1 MAVPAARVNV
11 EPAVHG
17 ETIRVRGLVQG
28 VGFRPTVWRLA
39 HELGLRGAVCNDS
52 GGVLIE
58 LWGRSTLRD
67 RFVWRLERE
76 VPPLAR
82 IDALERAPL
91 RRPPPQ
97 GFRILES
104 RAGEVHTAIVPD
116 AASCAACVAEIS
128 APEAPRYR
136 YAFTNCT
143 HCGPR
148 LSIVR
153 RIPYDRANTS
163 MGDFA
168 MCATCQGQYDSP
180 ADRRFHAQPI
190 ACPSCGPH
198 LQLEGT
204 NERDESADAVACTQ
218 QLLRDGKIVAI
229 KGIGGFH
236 LACDAAN
243 AAAVSALRTRK
254 GREEKPFALMARD
267 LAVIR
272 RYCTVSPAEATL
284 LQSAAAPIVLVRKA
298 GCAPLAPEVA
308 PGQRNFGFML
318 PYSPLHHLLLAD
330 FDRPLVLTSGNRSDE
345 PQCTANEEARE
356 RLHGIADAM
365 LMHDREIV
373 SRVDD
378 SVARVIAGAP
388 TLLRRAR
395 GYAPALLPLP
405 AGFERTPDVLS
416 FGGELKNTFCLLKD
430 GGAIL
435 SQHIGDL
442 EHARAQEAFRNSLAL
457 YANLFEHRP
466 RAVAVDL
473 HPDLLPSKLGRQHAA
488 AQNVP
493 LIEIQHHHAHIAA
506 CLIDNKVPLS
516 APPVLG
522 LALDGLGFGAD
533 GTIWGGEVLLTD
545 YCGFRRLGGLVVV
558 PMPGGT
564 AAIRQ
569 PWRMAFAHLR
579 RLAEFPQLAREYSQL
594 SFFRALAEK
603 PLATLEA
610 MVARRFNCPL
620 TSSCGR
626 LFDAVAAVCGIRQIV
641 SYEGQAAIELEAAA
655 TCEVAGAYPLILE
668 ERSELVQLDPAPMWP
683 ALLGDLAAQVPVA
696 TVSARFHAGLAIGLA
711 NLLERLVER
720 SGAVT
725 ARRVAL
731 SGGVFQNALLT
742 ELLVARLEREG
753 WQVLR
758 HSRVPP
764 NDGGL
769 ALGQAAA
776 AAARLLRGAS
786 VCA

>member
-1 MAVPAARVNV
+1 MAVRAARVNV
-11 EPAVHG
+11 EPAAHG

-39 HELGLRGAVCNDS
+39 RELGLRGAVCNDS
-52 GGVLIE
+52 AGVLIE

-67 RFVWRLERE
+67 RFVCRLERE

-91 RRPPPQ
+91 RRSPPQ

-104 RAGEVHTAIVPD
+104 RGGHVHTAIVPD
-116 AASCAACVAEIS
+116 AASCAACIAEIS

-153 RIPYDRANTS
+153 RVPYDRANTS

-168 MCATCQGQYDSP
+168 MCADCQAEYDSP

-190 ACPSCGPH
+190 ACPSCGPR
-198 LQLEGT
+198 LQLEGV
-204 NERDESADAVACTQ
+204 NERDESADAIACTQ

-236 LACDAAN
+236 LACDGAN
-243 AAAVSALRTRK
+243 AAAVSALRARK
-254 GREEKPFALMARD
+254 VREDKPFALMARD
-267 LAVIR
+267 LAVVR
-272 RYCTVSPAEATL
+272 RYSTVSPTEATL
-284 LQSAAAPIVLVRKA
+284 LQSAAAPIVLLPKLDS
-298 GCAPLAPEVA
+298 APLAPEVA

-318 PYSPLHHLLLAD
+318 PYSPLHHLLLAG

-356 RLHGIADAM
+356 RLRGIADAV
-365 LMHDREIV
+365 LLHDREIV
-373 SRVDD
+373 NRVDD
-378 SVARVIAGAP
+378 SVVRVIAGTP

-395 GYAPALLPLP
+395 GYAPTLLPLP
-405 AGFERTPDVLS
+405 AGFERAPDVLS

-442 EHARAQEAFRNSLAL
+442 EHARAQEAFRNNLAL
-457 YANLFEHRP
+457 YSKLFEHRP
-466 RAVAVDL
+466 RALAVDL
-473 HPDLLPSKLGRQHAA
+473 HPDLLPSKLGRQQAA
-488 AQNVP
+488 GQDLP

-506 CLIDNKVPLS
+506 CLIDNEVPIG
-516 APPVLG
+516 APSVLG
-522 LALDGLGFGAD
+522 LALDGLGFGTD
-533 GTIWGGEVLLTD
+533 GTIWGGEVLLAD
-545 YCGFRRLGGLVVV
+545 YCAFRRLGSLAVV

-579 RLAEFPQLAREYSQL
+579 RLAEFPQLAREHSQL

-610 MVARRFNCPL
+610 MLASGFNSPL

-626 LFDAVAAVCGIRQIV
+626 LFDAVAAVCGLRQIV

-655 TCEVAGAYPLILE
+655 TCEVEGAYPLRVE
-668 ERSELVQLDPAPMWP
+668 EHSDLVQLDPAPLWP
-683 ALLGDLAAQVPVA
+683 ALLGDLAARVPVA
-696 TVSARFHAGLAIGLA
+696 RVSARFHAGLAIGLVK
-711 NLLERLVER
+711 LLERLVER
-720 SGAVT
+720 NGGGI

-731 SGGVFQNALLT
+731 SGGVFRTPFLRRCWLHAWSERAGKYCGIRAFPRT
-742 ELLVARLEREG
+742 TVASRSDRRLSR
-753 WQVLR
+753 R
-758 HSRVPP
+758 H
-764 NDGGL
+764 GY
-769 ALGQAAA
+769 
-776 AAARLLRGAS
+776 
-786 VCA
+786 